1 MNNSSTKQNT
11 YIRIVKRLCSVILDE
26 HTAVMR
32 QTLSMTQH
40 NQSKS
45 RALCVYCGSGHGSEP
60 AFTRAAIA
68 LGEAFVRHNIRL
80 VYGGGNVGLMG
91 TIAKT
96 VIDNGGLVTG
106 IIPEFL
112 KAREILFEDA
122 DETIVVPDMHTRKML
137 MFEKSDGFIALP
149 GGVGTLE
156 ELVEQLTWSQLG
168 QHDKPVIIANINGFW
183 DPLLTLFEH
192 MRSFGFIRSEFD
204 VTYQNCNS
212 IDQVMDFVVQ
222 YFATRDTTAHGP
234 NLTSLY

>member
-1 MNNSSTKQNT
+1 
-11 YIRIVKRLCSVILDE
+11 
-26 HTAVMR
+26 MR
-32 QTLSMTQH
+32 QTFSMKKQI
-40 NQSKS
+40 QSKTRS
-45 RALCVYCGSGHGSEP
+45 LCVYCGSGHGSDP
-60 AFTRAAIA
+60 AFTKAAIA
-68 LGEAFVRHNIRL
+68 LGEAFVRNDIRL

-168 QHDKPVIIANINGFW
+168 QHEKPVIIANINGFW
-183 DPLLTLFEH
+183 DPLLTLFDH
-192 MRSFGFIRSEFD
+192 MRTFEFIRSEFD
-204 VTYQNCNS
+204 VTYQTCDTVDE
-212 IDQVMDFVVQ
+212 IMAIALK
-222 YFATRDTTAHGP
+222 YFAARDTNAQEP
-234 NLTSLY
+234 DLTSLY